1 MHYLL
6 IKIQLL
12 WAKHT
17 KWLDRNPVK
26 VPVSKRVIAYA
37 IDWAVG
43 GIISGFPA
51 VLFYGGVTGRSD
63 MFSDLYVFPSLG
75 FPTYWSYLAGILCI
89 VVAFVYYIYIPY
101 KKYPGQTLAKHWL
114 KIKIVNNDDYSDVS
128 LKTLIIRQGV
138 GLFLLEGSAIVV
150 TNYLR
155 QMLTLA
161 TGFYFD
167 YYLKMIGMV
176 ITMIS
181 GVFVLGSASQRSIHD
196 YLAKTRVVGEDEKP
210 VSYTHLTL
218 PTILR
223 V

>member
-12 WAKHT
+12 WTKHT

-26 VPVSKRVIAYA
+26 VPVSKRLIAYA

-51 VLFYGGVTGRSD
+51 VLFYGGITGRSD

-89 VVAFVYYIYIPY
+89 VVAFIYYIYIPY
-101 KKYPGQTLAKHWL
+101 KKYPGQTLGKRWL

-128 LKTLIIRQGV
+128 LKTLIIRQGMV
-138 GLFLLEGSAIVV
+138 VLLEGSAIVV
-150 TNYLR
+150 TN
-155 QMLTLA
+155 
-161 TGFYFD
+161 
-167 YYLKMIGMV
+167 I
-176 ITMIS
+176 
-181 GVFVLGSASQRSIHD
+181 
-196 YLAKTRVVGEDEKP
+196 
-210 VSYTHLTL
+210 
-218 PTILR
+218 
-223 V
+223 

>member
-26 VPVSKRVIAYA
+26 IPVSKRVIAYA

-101 KKYPGQTLAKHWL
+101 KL
-114 KIKIVNNDDYSDVS
+114 S
-128 LKTLIIRQGV
+128 L
-138 GLFLLEGSAIVV
+138 
-150 TNYLR
+150 
-155 QMLTLA
+155 
-161 TGFYFD
+161 
-167 YYLKMIGMV
+167 
-176 ITMIS
+176 
-181 GVFVLGSASQRSIHD
+181 IH
-196 YLAKTRVVGEDEKP
+196 
-210 VSYTHLTL
+210 
-218 PTILR
+218 I
-223 V
+223 

>member
-12 WAKHT
+12 WTKHT

-26 VPVSKRVIAYA
+26 VPVSKRLIAYA

-51 VLFYGGVTGRSD
+51 VLFYGGITGRSD

-89 VVAFVYYIYIPY
+89 VVAFIYYIYIPY
-101 KKYPGQTLAKHWL
+101 KKYPGQTLGKRWL

-128 LKTLIIRQGV
+128 LKTLII
-138 GLFLLEGSAIVV
+138 V

-167 YYLKMIGMV
+167 YYLKLIGMV

-181 GVFVLGSASQRSIHD
+181 GVFVLSTASQRSIHD

-210 VSYTHLTL
+210 VKRKEKRTRK
-218 PTILR
+218 IKR
-223 V
+223 KNNA